1 MKKLLFTMLFA
12 ACCAVVAAAAEKP
25 LRVLVIGNS
34 FSLSMMHELPNIMNA
49 QNKHKLDITSMYIG
63 GCSLERHIKEYE
75 TAVADPSHKPYK
87 IRRFVSGKKE
97 LEESRSNLPEQ
108 LAKEPYD
115 IVTIQQASASSW
127 RADTWTPWGDKL
139 ITLVREK
146 QPKAEIVIQET
157 WSYRSDARSLARWK
171 ITNEEMYRKLREVYR
186 ERAKHYGFRMIPMG
200 DAVQIYRKLAPVK
213 YVPPTPAELAALK
226 YPQTLEDRA
235 DTAGRDRW
243 IKKNGKWT
251 FKMDSNHLNRRGEYM
266 QSCVWYGFLFNEDV
280 EKIAYTPEYVK
291 PAEDAKLLRKCA
303 ALALAGK
310 TELIDGPAQDK

>member
-1 MKKLLFTMLFA
+1 MKKRLFTVLFMTF
-12 ACCAVVAAAAEKP
+12 CAVVAAAAEKP

-34 FSLSMMHELPNIMNA
+34 FSLSMMNELPNIMNA
-49 QNKHKLDITSMYIG
+49 QDKHKLDITNMYIG
-63 GCSLERHIKEYE
+63 GCSLERHINEYE
-75 TAVADPSHKPYK
+75 KAVADPAHKPYK
-87 IRRFVSGKKE
+87 IRRFVSGRKE
-97 LEESRSNLPEQ
+97 LEQYGSNLPEQ
-108 LAKEPYD
+108 LAKEPFD
-115 IVTIQQASASSW
+115 IVTIQQASAQSW
-127 RADTWTPWGDKL
+127 RPESWTPWGDKL
-139 ITLVREK
+139 IALLREK

-171 ITNEEMYRKLREVYR
+171 ITNDEMFRRLREVYR
-186 ERAKHYGFRMIPMG
+186 ERAKHYGFRMIPAG
-200 DAVQIYRKLAPVK
+200 DAVQLYRRMAPVK
-213 YVPPTPAELAALK
+213 YVPPTKAELAKLE

-251 FKMDSNHLNRRGEYM
+251 FKMDSNHLNRCGEYM

-310 TELIDGPAQDK
+310 TELIDAQPADK